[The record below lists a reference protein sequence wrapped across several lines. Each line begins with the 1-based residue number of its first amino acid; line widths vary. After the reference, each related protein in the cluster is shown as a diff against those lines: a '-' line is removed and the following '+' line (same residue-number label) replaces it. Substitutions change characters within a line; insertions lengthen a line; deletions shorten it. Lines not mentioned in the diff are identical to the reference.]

1 MASRLALVL
10 ALCLAATLAAATA
23 AEAKSSCSDA
33 RSRGAR
39 IIVKTREAV
48 VYTKGFNLYGC
59 LTRHRPR
66 VLPNEGGGWDL
77 TGSDGPQ
84 LAGRYVAFTTL
95 GSGIGDEVDR
105 VYVYDLRLG
114 KTFLLVPS
122 NFVTALVLK
131 RNGSVAWIDAPSAD
145 SGDQPVWQVRKYAH
159 EERQG
164 AILVD
169 RGADID
175 NDSLA
180 LGADR
185 NSIVWTRGGAQ
196 KTASLR

>member
-1 MASRLALVL
+1 MARRLVIALVL
-10 ALCLAATLAAATA
+10 CLATALAGSVPAQ
-23 AEAKSSCSDA
+23 AKSSCSDA
-33 RSRGAR
+33 RSQGAR
-39 IIVKTREAV
+39 IVVKTKEAV
-48 VYTKGFNLYGC
+48 VYTKGSNLYGC
-59 LTRHRPR
+59 LSRHRPR

-105 VYVYDLRLG
+105 VYVYDLKLG
-114 KTFLLVPS
+114 KTFLIVPS

-145 SGDQPVWQVRKYAH
+145 PGQPVWQVRKYAH

-175 NDSLA
+175 NRSLV

-185 NSIVWTRGGAQ
+185 NTIVWTRGGAQ
-196 KTASLR
+196 KSASLR